1 MTKTT
6 QNTDKTRKRKRSVFE
21 PEKEKFPSPVGS
33 NTSGRD
39 FEVNKFDNLSH
50 REVVKA
56 QRLYAAISR
65 SDSTRKIPEDIGFGG
80 LMTKS
85 YPWAPFP
92 IKSLAGWRADKSTS
106 GAMQPSES
114 DWFIS
119 WWSLA
124 SQRPKTAR
132 ESNET
137 GSTGLTQEQIDRRLK
152 QQLFLPFFAIL
163 VIKIGW
169 GGKIPARRKIG
180 RGQVE
185 NAKMED
191 AEVKDAEVEDTEMED
206 ADEGSL
212 SEFEMDSD

>member
-1 MTKTT
+1 LSDKAMTKTT

-21 PEKEKFPSPVGS
+21 PEKEKSPSPVGS

-50 REVVKA
+50 EEVVRA
-56 QRLYAAISR
+56 QRLYAAIR
-65 SDSTRKIPEDIGFGG
+65 SCDSTRDIPEDIGFGNF
-80 LMTKS
+80 MKKS

-92 IKSLAGWRADKSTS
+92 IKSLPGWRADKYTS
-106 GAMQPSES
+106 GAMQLSES

-119 WWSLA
+119 WWNLA
-124 SQRPKTAR
+124 SQWPKTAR
-132 ESNET
+132 ESNKI

-152 QQLFLPFFAIL
+152 QQLFLPFVAVF
-163 VIKIGW
+163 VIKIMW

-185 NAKMED
+185 DAKME
-191 AEVKDAEVEDTEMED
+191 DAEVEDTEMED